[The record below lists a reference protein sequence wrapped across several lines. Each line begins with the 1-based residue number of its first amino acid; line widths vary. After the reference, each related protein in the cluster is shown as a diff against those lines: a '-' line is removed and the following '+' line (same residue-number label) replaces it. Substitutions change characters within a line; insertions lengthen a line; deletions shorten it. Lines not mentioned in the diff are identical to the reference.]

1 MVVVD
6 VVSTSNN
13 INDNDDDDD
22 DDDDNNNN
30 NNNNNQWLM
39 WLLWML
45 SLLPTTT
52 QVRQRVQL
60 MMNRGISITDE
71 VCVKLSIP
79 PPGVDASEV
88 HA

>member
-1 MVVVD
+1 
-6 VVSTSNN
+6 
-13 INDNDDDDD
+13 
-22 DDDDNNNN
+22 
-30 NNNNNQWLM
+30 M

-88 HA
+88 HACHMRRRIHACHIWRRIAFRLPVSTPVRSS